1 MNIYK
6 ISQPQIDEVSIF
18 TNKEELPK
26 LAKNGIF
33 ERSANFIK
41 HPNHADLQGVLMETR
56 IDGFSID
63 YAQFKHQKTFT
74 SQAIKEDD
82 HLEIHFELI
91 GSKSYKEQKKTIE
104 IDPGR
109 YSFFY
114 LPQLNGTL
122 SFKPQ
127 NETRESIGV
136 EFSIQYI
143 KELLGE
149 DLSVLGGLEQNI
161 QAKNSYVHTDNA
173 PTSTQMRCILESIL
187 RCNLNGVLKK
197 VYIESKVNE
206 LLIQVLQQDKRFHC
220 ISTELLS
227 RADID
232 KIYYTKEIVDK
243 TLDNPYS
250 LKELSRVV
258 GLNEFKLKKG
268 FKEVFDTTIFQYIL
282 DERMR
287 LSKELLLS
295 KERNIA
301 EIALHVGYKN
311 PTHFTAAFKKYFGY
325 LPSNYRSKFL

>member
-1 MNIYK
+1 MNIYD
-6 ISQPQIDEVSIF
+6 ISQPQIDEISIF
-18 TNKEELPK
+18 SNREERPK

-33 ERSANFIK
+33 EHATNFIK
-41 HPNHADLQGVLMETR
+41 HPNHSDLQGIITETQV
-56 IDGFSID
+56 DGFSID
-63 YAQFKHQKTFT
+63 YAQFKHHKTFI

-91 GSKSYKEQKKTIE
+91 GSKSYKEQKTSIE

-114 LPQLNGTL
+114 LPQLDGTL

-127 NETRESIGV
+127 NEMRESIGV

-143 KELLGE
+143 EELLGE
-149 DLSVLGGLEQNI
+149 DFSVLGELEQNI
-161 QAKNSYVHTDNA
+161 RTKAPYIHTNNA
-173 PTSTQMRCILESIL
+173 PTSPQMRCILESIL
-187 RCNLNGVLKK
+187 KCDLNGVLKK

-206 LLIQVLQQDKRFHC
+206 LLVQVLQQDKRFHC

-243 TLDNPYS
+243 NLDSPYS
-250 LKELSRVV
+250 LKDLSRVV

-268 FKEVFDTTIFQYIL
+268 FKEVFNTTVFQYIL

-295 KERNIA
+295 KEKNIA
-301 EIALHVGYKN
+301 EIALHIGYKN

-325 LPSNYRSKFL
+325 LPSSYRSKFL